1 MKKPDLPS
9 PLRDA
14 AEALDRELERYGS
27 LAADL
32 RHEPATS
39 EKSLR
44 RSARI
49 LQGLGESEQLLGQHL
64 GRLVAAIDARR
75 QQQEATVAEVQRL
88 AEGVRR
94 RAELFGALLQRC
106 DALAKKAAHANSIL
120 QQEVENESEAEGL
133 IAFEQT
139 AVGLQELV
147 REAEAIGEDA
157 KAGDF
162 ADVARQTEGLRAQ
175 LTSAHKK
182 IIAMCERYRQG
193 RVVH

>member
-1 MKKPDLPS
+1 
-9 PLRDA
+9 
-14 AEALDRELERYGS
+14 
-27 LAADL
+27 
-32 RHEPATS
+32 
-39 EKSLR
+39 
-44 RSARI
+44 
-49 LQGLGESEQLLGQHL
+49 
-64 GRLVAAIDARR
+64 
-75 QQQEATVAEVQRL
+75 VQRL
-88 AEGVRR
+88 AETVRE

-106 DALAKKAAHANSIL
+106 DALAKKAAHANAIL
-120 QQEVENESEAEGL
+120 QEEAAKESDADGL
-133 IAFEQT
+133 VTFEQT

-182 IIAMCERYRQG
+182 IVAMCERYRQG